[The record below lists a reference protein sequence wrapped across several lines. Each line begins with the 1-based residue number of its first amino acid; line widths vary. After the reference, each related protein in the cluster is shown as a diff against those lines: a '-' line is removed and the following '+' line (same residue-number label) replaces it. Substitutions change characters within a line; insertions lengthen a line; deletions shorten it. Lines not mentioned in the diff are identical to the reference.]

1 MAEAYRSEE
10 VEAAA
15 VALGISDEIDQAVA
29 VVTEKI
35 LVRSR
40 ETLRLV
46 NVLVVPQEE
55 N

>member
-15 VALGISDEIDQAVA
+15 ALGISDEIDQAVA